1 MHGSK
6 RHEVVFFKASP
17 DLNTAVTYFIP
28 EVFIINHHYS
38 SMEHHSAV
46 PYKIWNF
53 FAIFFSKFI
62 FSCRVEQKLTIWPRA
77 KSLHS
82 ILILENEPWKTKWN
96 LWVDLSK
103 YFIVKTESQNRQ
115 NHLIFEQKITFYFRK
130 NVLKIQTEYYCIS
143 EKLTLKSMMHSCLNH
158 PILMDLPKQWVKN
171 DQFRTQMFDFLFQK
185 RRFTCKNDHFRLK
198 NHILLII
205 FLQKRW

>member
-28 EVFIINHHYS
+28 EVFILNHHYS
-38 SMEHHSAV
+38 LMKHHSVV
-46 PYKIWNF
+46 PYKIF
-53 FAIFFSKFI
+53 FNLEIFWSRIFFSKFI

-82 ILILENEPWKTKWN
+82 ILILENEHWKTKWN

-103 YFIVKTESQNRQ
+103 YFIVKTESQNQQ
-115 NHLIFEQKITFYFRK
+115 NRLIFEQILTFYFRK

-158 PILMDLPKQWVKN
+158 LISMDLPK
-171 DQFRTQMFDFLFQK
+171 L
-185 RRFTCKNDHFRLK
+185 
-198 NHILLII
+198 
-205 FLQKRW
+205 

>member
-1 MHGSK
+1 MK
-6 RHEVVFFKASP
+6 FFR
-17 DLNTAVTYFIP
+17 DF
-28 EVFIINHHYS
+28 
-38 SMEHHSAV
+38 
-46 PYKIWNF
+46 
-53 FAIFFSKFI
+53 FFSKFI
-62 FSCRVEQKLTIWPRA
+62 FSCRVEQKLTIWPLA
-77 KSLHS
+77 KYLHS
-82 ILILENEPWKTKWN
+82 ILILENEHWKTKWN

-171 DQFRTQMFDFLFQK
+171 DQFRTQKFDFWTLSFD
-185 RRFTCKNDHFRLK
+185 FWLHELHFGRLRSK
-198 NHILLII
+198 MTNIEAKTYI
-205 FLQKRW
+205 FD